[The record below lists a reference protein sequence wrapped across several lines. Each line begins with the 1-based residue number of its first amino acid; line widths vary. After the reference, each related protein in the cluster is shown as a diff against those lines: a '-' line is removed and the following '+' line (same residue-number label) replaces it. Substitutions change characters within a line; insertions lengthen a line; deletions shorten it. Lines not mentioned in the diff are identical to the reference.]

1 LAISLPLPRM
11 LLNQN
16 AGIIETKYIKFIF
29 LFLFGQKKNNRNFC
43 VKKMKG
49 CIELDSKV
57 EMESNLM
64 SFFCLLFGSYIEK
77 TINGINAKM

>member
-1 LAISLPLPRM
+1 M
-11 LLNQN
+11 LGLLRQNTLN
-16 AGIIETKYIKFIF
+16 
-29 LFLFGQKKNNRNFC
+29 LFFFFYLGKKKNNRNFC